1 MDRSKIIIKTSIK
14 AIITNIVL
22 VIFKAT
28 IGLIVNSIAI
38 VLDAVNNLSD
48 AISSI
53 ITIIG
58 TKLANKAPDKKHPY
72 GHGRIEYI
80 ASVII
85 ALIILFAGITSLKE
99 SVQKIILP
107 EQANYSIVSL
117 IIVGVA
123 VLVKFFLGRYV
134 KNTGKKINSQ
144 SLIASGTD
152 AFFDAVVSFSTLVAA
167 IISIIWKVS
176 LEGYLGVIIGAL
188 IIKSGVEILRETLN
202 TIIGIRAD
210 GELSKKI
217 KEKLNSYE
225 QVEGAYDLILH
236 SYGPSKIIG
245 GVNIQVDENM
255 TAKEIHGLSK
265 KIQGDIYTEFGI
277 ILTIGIYAS
286 NKTDKEAVEVKNS
299 LEQILSKYPEVLQ
312 LHGFYLDTNENKIS
326 FDIIVDF
333 EAENPEAITKEV
345 ISAPVIFLFK
355 YTSYSELYC
364 LIIFF
369 SNFKALKYA

>member
-1 MDRSKIIIKTSIK
+1 MERSKIIIKTSIK
-14 AIITNIVL
+14 AIITNIIL

-28 IGLIVNSIAI
+28 VGLIVNSIAI

-58 TKLANKAPDKKHPY
+58 AKLANKAPDKKHPY

-85 ALIILFAGITSLKE
+85 ALIILLAGVTSLKE
-99 SVQKIILP
+99 SIQKIIVP
-107 EQANYSIVSL
+107 EQANYSVVSL
-117 IIVGVA
+117 VIVGVA

-152 AFFDAVVSFSTLVAA
+152 AFFDSIVSLSTLVAA
-167 IISIIWKVS
+167 IISIIWHVS
-176 LEGYLGVIIGAL
+176 LEGYLGVLIGIL
-188 IIKSGVEILRETLN
+188 IIKSGIEILRETLN
-202 TIIGIRAD
+202 TIVGIRAD

-217 KEKLNSYE
+217 KEKINSYE
-225 QVEGAYDLILH
+225 EVEGTYDLILH

-245 GVNIQVDENM
+245 ATNIQVDESM

-265 KIQGDIYTEFGI
+265 KIQAEIYSEFGI

-286 NKTDKEAVEVKNS
+286 NKLDKEAVEVKEC
-299 LEQILSKYPEVLQ
+299 LEKILVKYPEVIQ
-312 LHGFYLDTNENKIS
+312 LHGFYLDAKAGNIS
-326 FDIIVDF
+326 FDIIIDF
-333 EAENPEAITKEV
+333 EAENPKAIKDKIVEELKENY
-345 ISAPVIFLFK
+345 PQ
-355 YTSYSELYC
+355 
-364 LIIFF
+364 
-369 SNFKALKYA
+369 

>member
-1 MDRSKIIIKTSIK
+1 M
-14 AIITNIVL
+14 
-22 VIFKAT
+22 
-28 IGLIVNSIAI
+28 
-38 VLDAVNNLSD
+38 
-48 AISSI
+48 
-53 ITIIG
+53 
-58 TKLANKAPDKKHPY
+58 
-72 GHGRIEYI
+72 
-80 ASVII
+80 
-85 ALIILFAGITSLKE
+85 
-99 SVQKIILP
+99 
-107 EQANYSIVSL
+107 
-117 IIVGVA
+117 
-123 VLVKFFLGRYV
+123 
-134 KNTGKKINSQ
+134 
-144 SLIASGTD
+144 
-152 AFFDAVVSFSTLVAA
+152 
-167 IISIIWKVS
+167 S

-265 KIQGDIYTEFGI
+265 KIQVDIYTEFGI

-333 EAENPEAITKEV
+333 EAENPKDIRDKVVAEIKE
-345 ISAPVIFLFK
+345 K
-355 YTSYSELYC
+355 YPKYNYFVVLDND
-364 LIIFF
+364 F
-369 SNFKALKYA
+369 SD